1 MPPAALLLFLLV
13 SLPLIEIYVLIEVG
27 SALGAVAT
35 IGLLMVMAIAG
46 TLLLRLQ
53 GLQTMARVREALA
66 RGELPASTLIEG
78 FILAVAGV
86 LLVVP
91 GFATDILAFICL
103 MPPARRAL
111 ANLLARDMLTRKAG
125 QTPPAH
131 TLEGVYRIEEE
142 R

>member
-1 MPPAALLLFLLV
+1 MRPVGLLLFLLV

-35 IGLLMVMAIAG
+35 IGLLMFMAVAG
-46 TLLLRLQ
+46 TVLLRMQ
-53 GLQTMARVREALA
+53 GLQTMARVQSALA
-66 RGELPASTLIEG
+66 RGELPASTMIEG
-78 FILAVAGV
+78 LILAVAGV

-103 MPPARRAL
+103 LPPARRAL
-111 ANLLARDMLTRKAG
+111 ASLLARHMLARHAE
-125 QTPPAH
+125 QTPRPH
-131 TLEGVYRIEEE
+131 TLEGVYRIEDE